1 MTDSDKP
8 VDPAQPPEAEAPT
21 TEVSEAEQEEDAKPL
36 EPACLD
42 LTDYKP
48 KVDHFENIHVLTKEE
63 NIEGAPNFRQV
74 SYTLH

>member
-1 MTDSDKP
+1 MADSDKS
-8 VDPAQPPEAEAPT
+8 VDPAPAPEAEAPAI
-21 TEVSEAEQEEDAKPL
+21 EVSEAEQEEAAKPL

-48 KVDHFENIHVLTKEE
+48 KVDHFENIHVLKEE
-63 NIEGAPNFRQV
+63 ENVEGAPNFRQV